1 MERYV
6 FMKLRIANKDDF
18 ADQSGRKRI
27 GAIYFQQSATGAI
40 EKQPCYFTEETDL
53 NTFRKLYTHYQIY
66 VPVNPF
72 YDVEIVEEKE
82 EPVTQQQLQL

>member
-18 ADQSGRKRI
+18 ADQWQRKRI

-40 EKQPCYFTEETDL
+40 EKQPRYFTEETDL
-53 NTFRKLYTHYQIY
+53 NTFRELYTHNQIY

-72 YDVEIVEEKE
+72 EDVEILEEKE
-82 EPVTQQQLQL
+82 EITTN

>member
-1 MERYV
+1 MDRYV

-18 ADQSGRKRI
+18 ADQWQRKRI

-40 EKQPCYFTEETDL
+40 EKKPRYFTEETDL
-53 NTFRKLYTHYQIY
+53 NTFRELYTHNQIY

-72 YDVEIVEEKE
+72 EDVEIVEEKE
-82 EPVTQQQLQL
+82 ETVTQ